1 MYDKIVYVVWP
12 NQGLQL
18 ENMPPWVFLNTFICI
33 KAWIIAS
40 AKFYYRTYKIKIN
53 DLSLVIYG
61 YEISKG

>member
-18 ENMPPWVFLNTFICI
+18 EKMPPWVFVNNI
-33 KAWIIAS
+33 KAWIAS
-40 AKFYYRTYKIKIN
+40 AKFYYSTYKIEIN
-53 DLSLVIYG
+53 GLSLVIYG